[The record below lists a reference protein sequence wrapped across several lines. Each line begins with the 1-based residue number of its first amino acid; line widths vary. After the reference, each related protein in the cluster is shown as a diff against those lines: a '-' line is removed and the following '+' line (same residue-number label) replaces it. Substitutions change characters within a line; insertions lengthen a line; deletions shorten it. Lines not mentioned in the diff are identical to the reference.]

1 MSIIASRLV
10 HLIVLFSIP
19 MACSRLP
26 VVNIDPHRF
35 AGQLERYPI
44 EHVVIFAI
52 DGLKQDTLWNYLLH
66 SEKQPGGLHDLLGA
80 DTSNGHLQFTKA
92 IAAQQGVTVFPSYT
106 YPAWTS
112 AFTGVYPGAHG
123 ITGNSVFF
131 RNRGVVRYYTD
142 FHADAVKVQ
151 LERDMLAYDINPR
164 TKTLY
169 QYLDERGG
177 QSIVVH
183 NMVVEGSE
191 RGRGVRKPSF
201 DTLWSYQR
209 NQSLAV
215 DENTLWES
223 VQSLKDFNR
232 DNPGPLRLPTA
243 MTIYF
248 SGLDHAEHL
257 YPDDPER
264 GRLEYLN
271 QLDRLIA
278 KFLRG
283 ASSIPR
289 HHYPVPTAEQAV
301 ERDVLQWEGLEQAEI
316 FQRTLFV
323 VLSDHGHTPIDWNT
337 AVGIEDLR
345 LMFEELSHRRKRAYH
360 VETPVLINES
370 WWSKVRAAMGL
381 FKSDTVS
388 RKTDVVAT
396 LNGGAL
402 GLHLKPPNDEW
413 DHRPDFSTDIVPVLE
428 HILLTLHKNRL
439 GPQAVFYNTGDRY
452 VLIPYRYDQTA
463 ITLLPAQPI
472 TENTFSPSEYPLAIE
487 RLEGLARQ
495 LPSDPMSAP
504 DLIFLADRSRQLTF
518 VNHQDD
524 RVLDGL
530 DLRTRRHFHAD
541 HGHLNGADSFVPI
554 LFRVG
559 GYTGD
564 RPLSMIC
571 QARVSDLTPTV
582 LDVLGL
588 QDMFDT
594 ALRDYPVQMK
604 GKSLKSLAAK
614 VLAEKGG
621 NSDLP
626 CPTNP

>member
-1 MSIIASRLV
+1 MGIIARLCF
-10 HLIVLFSIP
+10 HTVLFLTLIG
-19 MACSRLP
+19 CSRLP
-26 VVNIDPHRF
+26 VINTDPHRF
-35 AGQLERYPI
+35 TGELERYPI

-52 DGLKQDTLWNYLLH
+52 DGLKQDTLWSYLLQGDR
-66 SEKQPGGLHDLLGA
+66 QPGGLHDLLGA
-80 DTSNGHLQFTKA
+80 DAAGGHLQFTKA
-92 IAAQQGVTVFPSYT
+92 IAAQHGVTVFPSYT

-131 RNRGVVRYYTD
+131 RKRRVVRYYTD
-142 FHADAVKVQ
+142 YHADAVKVQ
-151 LERDMLAYDINPR
+151 LQRDMLAYDVNPR
-164 TKTLY
+164 IKTLY

-183 NMVVEGSE
+183 NMIVEGSE
-191 RGRGVRKPSF
+191 RGRGARKPSF
-201 DTLWSYQR
+201 DTLWSYRQ

-232 DNPGPLRLPTA
+232 DNPGALRLPTA
-243 MTIYF
+243 MTVYF

-264 GRLEYLN
+264 GRLEYLS

-283 ASSIPR
+283 ASAIPR
-289 HHYPVPTAEQAV
+289 HHYPSPTATQAV
-301 ERDVLQWEGLEQAEI
+301 ESDVLQWEGLEQAEV

-323 VLSDHGHTPIDWNT
+323 VLSDHGHTPIDWNN
-337 AVGIEDLR
+337 AIGVEDLR
-345 LMFEELSHRRKRAYH
+345 LMFAELSQRSKRDYH
-360 VETPVLINES
+360 LESPVLINES
-370 WWSKVRAAMGL
+370 WWSKVHAAMGL
-381 FKSDTVS
+381 FEHDTIS
-388 RKTDVVAT
+388 RKTNVVAT

-402 GLHLKPPNDEW
+402 GLHLKPANGEW
-413 DHRPDFSTDIVPVLE
+413 DDRPDYGSDVVPVLE
-428 HILLTLHKNRL
+428 HLLLTLHKNSL
-439 GPQAVFYNTGDRY
+439 GPEAVFYNIGDRY

-472 TENTFSPSEYPLAIE
+472 TEEVFKQSDYPLAAE
-487 RLEGLARQ
+487 RLDELARQ
-495 LPSDPMSAP
+495 LPSDPISAP
-504 DLIFLADRSRQLTF
+504 DIIVLADRSRHLTF
-518 VNHQDD
+518 VNHQDE

-530 DLRTRRHFHAD
+530 DIRTRRHFHAD

-582 LDVLGL
+582 LDVLGI
-588 QDMFDT
+588 QDAFDT
-594 ALRDYPVQMK
+594 ALRDYPAPMK
-604 GKSLKSLAAK
+604 GQSLKGPMAQALVGDGEGASL
-614 VLAEKGG
+614 L
-621 NSDLP
+621 
-626 CPTNP
+626 CPTHR